1 MSQVDA
7 PCNKSLSLLSCTPT
21 HIVSHSPKS
30 LPLLKQRPAMAS
42 NAERGEQQNADQ
54 LFEEW
59 LVLSRLKTN
68 FSNKDVN
75 VPEPITK
82 NDALVVIDM
91 QKDFVPA
98 STYNTDGGRFGVD
111 EGEQIVAE
119 ICLMIKAASDVGA
132 TIIASRDYHPHG
144 GECSNI
150 YVYICMYT
158 YILISMYIYIYPFT
172 YMYTYMCSDDRS
184 RLCVRGLGLVV

>member
-1 MSQVDA
+1 
-7 PCNKSLSLLSCTPT
+7 
-21 HIVSHSPKS
+21 
-30 LPLLKQRPAMAS
+30 MAS
-42 NAERGEQQNADQ
+42 NAEREEQQNADQ
-54 LFEEW
+54 LFGC
-59 LVLSRLKTN
+59 SGRGRRARGN

-75 VPEPITK
+75 VPEVITK

-91 QKDFVPA
+91 HKDFVPA

-144 GECSNI
+144 GECS
-150 YVYICMYT
+150 YICANRASSKAT
-158 YILISMYIYIYPFT
+158 KLFL
-172 YMYTYMCSDDRS
+172 RK
-184 RLCVRGLGLVV
+184 

>member
-1 MSQVDA
+1 
-7 PCNKSLSLLSCTPT
+7 
-21 HIVSHSPKS
+21 
-30 LPLLKQRPAMAS
+30 MAS

-158 YILISMYIYIYPFT
+158 NVCIYMYIYIYVYI
-172 YMYTYMCSDDRS
+172 YMYIYVYTYIYINMCV
-184 RLCVRGLGLVV
+184 CTYVCIYI

>member
-1 MSQVDA
+1 
-7 PCNKSLSLLSCTPT
+7 
-21 HIVSHSPKS
+21 
-30 LPLLKQRPAMAS
+30 MAS
-42 NAERGEQQNADQ
+42 NAEREEQQNADQ

-59 LVLSRLKTN
+59 LVLSNPKTN

-75 VPEPITK
+75 VPEVITK

-91 QKDFVPA
+91 HKDFVPA

-144 GECSNI
+144 GECSYI
-150 YVYICMYT
+150 CIYMYVYICIYIHDIYIYT
-158 YILISMYIYIYPFT
+158 YVYMYIYV
-172 YMYTYMCSDDRS
+172 YM
-184 RLCVRGLGLVV
+184 